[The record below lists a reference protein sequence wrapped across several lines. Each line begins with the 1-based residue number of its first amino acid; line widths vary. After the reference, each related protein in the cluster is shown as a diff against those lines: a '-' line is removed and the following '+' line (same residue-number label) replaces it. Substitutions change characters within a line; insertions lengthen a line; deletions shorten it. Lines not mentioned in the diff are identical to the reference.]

1 MTEGLQGEQASPE
14 APRITEEDVHLMENP
29 DEHFDPDAP
38 PQAIDAQQA
47 QDAEVTERD
56 GKWISPRERV
66 GGD

>member
-1 MTEGLQGEQASPE
+1 MTEWPPGGPASLD

-38 PQAIDAQQA
+38 PQAIDDQQA